1 MRSVCGGLEVAGTF
15 VEVSELPTDSSG
27 VESKWLLK
35 WKADAH
41 SMIYSAKARLVAKGC
56 SQVGGVHYFETFT
69 PTALTTSN

>member
-15 VEVSELPTDSSG
+15 VEVSELPTGSSD

-41 SMIYSAKARLVAKGC
+41 GMIYRAKARLVAKGC
-56 SQVGGVHYFETFT
+56 SQVEGVHYFENL
-69 PTALTTSN
+69 PPLP